1 MDALTRAVKK
11 IVPYDSKRYIALS
24 CLRHFPSFIRDVW
37 CGYVAWP
44 VMSRLRA
51 HHVRPFYSEYSE
63 RLEALKGKY
72 EGQRCF
78 IVATGPSL
86 TIQDVEAL
94 KDERTFGLN
103 RLYQIYEKTDWR
115 PDFYCYGDYKLYNS
129 NPISLSDKAKENI
142 FVCQYMT
149 KLAQTSGKIVPV
161 WNNWLDHWYNHA
173 SKQLR
178 YTPDLLKGTYCCY
191 TVANAAIDIAAY
203 LGFREIYL
211 LGADCNYTGSKQHAA
226 GIEDVQEDWAM
237 REQSQKNM
245 MLGYAFKKKC
255 MDEQGVRVYNCTRG
269 GMLEVFPRKR
279 LEEVLS
285 APRPGVGQ

>member
-44 VMSRLRA
+44 VTSRLRA

-94 KDERTFGLN
+94 KDEKTFGLN
-103 RLYQIYEKTDWR
+103 RLYQIY
-115 PDFYCYGDYKLYNS
+115 
-129 NPISLSDKAKENI
+129 
-142 FVCQYMT
+142 
-149 KLAQTSGKIVPV
+149 
-161 WNNWLDHWYNHA
+161 
-173 SKQLR
+173 
-178 YTPDLLKGTYCCY
+178 
-191 TVANAAIDIAAY
+191 
-203 LGFREIYL
+203 
-211 LGADCNYTGSKQHAA
+211 
-226 GIEDVQEDWAM
+226 
-237 REQSQKNM
+237 
-245 MLGYAFKKKC
+245 
-255 MDEQGVRVYNCTRG
+255 
-269 GMLEVFPRKR
+269 
-279 LEEVLS
+279 
-285 APRPGVGQ
+285 